1 VSLLTVTDLRVV
13 FEGDRGSLTEAVAG
27 VSFSLM
33 PGRTLGIVGESGCG
47 KSVTALSIMRLLPAA
62 GTRVSGSVVFEGR
75 ELTALAEPQMQDLR
89 GNRLAMIFQEP
100 MTSLNPSFTV
110 GDQIGEALM
119 RHRGL
124 SARAARDA
132 AIDMLARVR
141 IPSPRERVDEYPHKL
156 SGGMRQR
163 VMIAMALV
171 CAPALLIADEPT
183 TALDVTIQ
191 AQILELLAELRRETG
206 SAIILITHD
215 LGVVAETCD
224 DVAVMYAGEIVE
236 QAPAARIFSA
246 PQHPYTVGLLGSIP
260 LIGARRTRL
269 ATIAG
274 SVPSL
279 SGAFAGCR
287 FATRC
292 PFADSRCRTEPPRLI
307 DVGAGH
313 VSRCWKVPLET
324 LALDPAWEEPIGQE
338 QVASPSV
345 AP

>member
-1 VSLLTVTDLRVV
+1 VSAGPLHTVADLRVA
-13 FEGDRGSLTEAVAG
+13 FEGERGLLTQAVGG

-47 KSVTALSIMRLLPAA
+47 KSVTALSIMRLLPKSE
-62 GTRVSGSVVFEGR
+62 TRVSGSVVFEGR
-75 ELTALAEPQMQDLR
+75 ELTTLPERQMQDLR

-110 GDQIGEALM
+110 GDHIGEALL

-124 SARAARDA
+124 SAKAARAAA
-132 AIDMLARVR
+132 VDMLERVR
-141 IPSPRERVDEYPHKL
+141 IPSPKERVDEYPHKL

-163 VMIAMALV
+163 VMIAMALI

-191 AQILELLAELRRETG
+191 AQIIELLAKLRQETG

-236 QAPAARIFSA
+236 WAPAARIFSA

-260 LIGARRTRL
+260 LISARRERL
-269 ATIAG
+269 ATISG
-274 SVPSL
+274 SVPNL
-279 SGAFAGCR
+279 ARAFAGCR
-287 FATRC
+287 FSGRC
-292 PFADSRCRTEPPRLI
+292 PFADERCRSERPPLAE
-307 DVGAGH
+307 VGTQH
-313 VSRCWKVPLET
+313 VSRCWKAPLE
-324 LALDPAWEEPIGQE
+324 AL
-338 QVASPSV
+338 VA
-345 AP
+345 

>member
-1 VSLLTVTDLRVV
+1 VSPAPLLEVTDLRVV
-13 FEGDRGSLTEAVAG
+13 FEGDRGRLTEAVAG
-27 VSFSLM
+27 VSFSLL

-47 KSVTALSIMRLLPAA
+47 KSVTALSIMRLLPRT
-62 GTRVSGSVVFEGR
+62 GTRISGFIRFEGR
-75 ELTALAEPQMQDLR
+75 ELTALSERQMQDLR

-124 SARAARDA
+124 SAKETRAA
-132 AIDMLARVR
+132 AIDMLERVR
-141 IPSPRERVDEYPHKL
+141 IPSPKDRVDEYPHKL

-163 VMIAMALV
+163 VMIAMALI

-191 AQILELLAELRRETG
+191 AQILDLLGKLRQETG

-236 QAPAARIFSA
+236 QAPASRLFTA

-260 LIGARRTRL
+260 LISARRERL
-269 ATIAG
+269 ATIFG

-279 SGAFAGCR
+279 AGAFAGCR
-287 FATRC
+287 FASRC
-292 PFADSRCRTEPPRLI
+292 PFADEGCRSRPPPLV
-307 DVGAGH
+307 DMGNGQL
-313 VSRCWKVPLET
+313 SRCWKAPLE
-324 LALDPAWEEPIGQE
+324 AL
-338 QVASPSV
+338 VA
-345 AP
+345 

>member
-1 VSLLTVTDLRVV
+1 VSAGPLLTVADLRVA
-13 FEGDRGSLTEAVAG
+13 FEGERGLLTQAVGG

-47 KSVTALSIMRLLPAA
+47 KSVTALSIMRLLPKSE
-62 GTRVSGSVVFEGR
+62 TRVSGSVVFEGR
-75 ELTALAEPQMQDLR
+75 ELTTLPERQMQDLR

-110 GDQIGEALM
+110 GDQIGEALL

-124 SARAARDA
+124 SAKAARAAA
-132 AIDMLARVR
+132 VDMLARVR
-141 IPSPRERVDEYPHKL
+141 IPSPKERVDEYPHKL

-163 VMIAMALV
+163 VMIAMALI

-191 AQILELLAELRRETG
+191 AQILELLAKLRQETG

-236 QAPAARIFSA
+236 WAPAARIFSA

-260 LIGARRTRL
+260 LISARRERL
-269 ATIAG
+269 ATISG
-274 SVPSL
+274 SAPNL
-279 SGAFAGCR
+279 ARAFAGCR
-287 FATRC
+287 FSGRC
-292 PFADSRCRTEPPRLI
+292 PFADERCRSERPPLAE
-307 DVGAGH
+307 VGTQH
-313 VSRCWKVPLET
+313 VSRCWKAPLE
-324 LALDPAWEEPIGQE
+324 AL
-338 QVASPSV
+338 VA
-345 AP
+345 

>member
-1 VSLLTVTDLRVV
+1 VSAGPLLTVADLRVA
-13 FEGDRGSLTEAVAG
+13 FEGERGLLTQAVGG

-33 PGRTLGIVGESGCG
+33 PRHTLGIVGESGCG
-47 KSVTALSIMRLLPAA
+47 KSVTALSIMRLLPKSE
-62 GTRVSGSVVFEGR
+62 TRVSGSVVFEGR
-75 ELTALAEPQMQDLR
+75 ELTTLPERQMQDLR

-110 GDQIGEALM
+110 GDQIGEALL

-124 SARAARDA
+124 SAKAARAAA
-132 AIDMLARVR
+132 VDMLARVR
-141 IPSPRERVDEYPHKL
+141 IPSPKERVDEYPHKL

-163 VMIAMALV
+163 VMIAMALI

-191 AQILELLAELRRETG
+191 AQILELLAKLRQETG

-236 QAPAARIFSA
+236 WAPAARIFSA

-260 LIGARRTRL
+260 LISARRERL
-269 ATIAG
+269 ATISG
-274 SVPSL
+274 SVPNL
-279 SGAFAGCR
+279 AGAFAGCR
-287 FATRC
+287 FSGRC
-292 PFADSRCRTEPPRLI
+292 PFADERCRSERPPLAE
-307 DVGAGH
+307 VGTQH
-313 VSRCWKVPLET
+313 VSRCWKAPLE
-324 LALDPAWEEPIGQE
+324 AL
-338 QVASPSV
+338 VA
-345 AP
+345 

>member
-1 VSLLTVTDLRVV
+1 MSATPLLTVADLRVV
-13 FEGDRGSLTEAVAG
+13 FEGDRGSLTEAVGG

-47 KSVTALSIMRLLPAA
+47 KSVTALSIMRLLPKI
-62 GTRVSGSVVFEGR
+62 GTRMSGSVVFEGR
-75 ELTALAEPQMQDLR
+75 ELTTLPERRMQDLR

-124 SARAARDA
+124 SAKAARAAA
-132 AIDMLARVR
+132 VDMLEHVR
-141 IPSPRERVDEYPHKL
+141 IPLPKERVDEYPHKL

-191 AQILELLAELRRETG
+191 AQILELLAKLRQETG

-236 QAPAARIFSA
+236 QAPAEHIFSA

-260 LIGARRTRL
+260 LISARRERL
-269 ATIAG
+269 ATISG

-279 SGAFAGCR
+279 AGTFTGCR
-287 FATRC
+287 FSSRC
-292 PFADSRCRTEPPRLI
+292 PFADERCRSQPPPFA
-307 DVGAGH
+307 DVGSGH
-313 VSRCWKVPLET
+313 VSRCWKAPLE
-324 LALDPAWEEPIGQE
+324 AL
-338 QVASPSV
+338 VA
-345 AP
+345 

>member
-1 VSLLTVTDLRVV
+1 MSAGPLLTVADLRVA
-13 FEGDRGSLTEAVAG
+13 FEGERGLLTQAVGG

-33 PGRTLGIVGESGCG
+33 PGHTLGIVGESGCG
-47 KSVTALSIMRLLPAA
+47 KSVTALSIMRLLPKSE
-62 GTRVSGSVVFEGR
+62 TRVSGSVVFEGR
-75 ELTALAEPQMQDLR
+75 ELTTLPERQMQDLR

-110 GDQIGEALM
+110 GDQIGEALL

-124 SARAARDA
+124 SAKAARAAA
-132 AIDMLARVR
+132 VDMLARVR
-141 IPSPRERVDEYPHKL
+141 IPSPKERVDEYPHKL

-163 VMIAMALV
+163 VMIAMALI

-191 AQILELLAELRRETG
+191 AQILELLAKLRQETG

-236 QAPAARIFSA
+236 WAPAARIFSA

-260 LIGARRTRL
+260 LISARRERL
-269 ATIAG
+269 ATISG
-274 SVPSL
+274 SVPNL
-279 SGAFAGCR
+279 AGAFAGCR
-287 FATRC
+287 FSGRC
-292 PFADSRCRTEPPRLI
+292 PFADERCRSERPPLAE
-307 DVGAGH
+307 VGTQH
-313 VSRCWKVPLET
+313 VSRCWKAPLE
-324 LALDPAWEEPIGQE
+324 AL
-338 QVASPSV
+338 VA
-345 AP
+345 

>member
-1 VSLLTVTDLRVV
+1 
-13 FEGDRGSLTEAVAG
+13 
-27 VSFSLM
+27 
-33 PGRTLGIVGESGCG
+33 
-47 KSVTALSIMRLLPAA
+47 MRLLPRSGA
-62 GTRVSGSVVFEGR
+62 RVSGSIVFEGQ
-75 ELTALAEPQMQDLR
+75 ELTTLSERQMQDLR
-89 GNRLAMIFQEP
+89 GNRLALIFQEP

-110 GDQIGEALM
+110 GDQIAEALM

-124 SARAARDA
+124 SAKAARAA

-141 IPSPRERVDEYPHKL
+141 MPSPKVRVDEYPHKL

-191 AQILELLAELRRETG
+191 AQILDLMAQLHHETN

-236 QAPAARIFSA
+236 QASATRVFSA

-260 LIGARRTRL
+260 LISTRRERL
-269 ATIAG
+269 ATIRG
-274 SVPSL
+274 TVPSL
-279 SGAFAGCR
+279 AGAFAGCR
-287 FATRC
+287 FSGRC
-292 PFADSRCRTEPPRLI
+292 PFADERCRTQEPPMSVI
-307 DVGAGH
+307 GPGH
-313 VSRCWKVPLET
+313 ASRCWKAPLET
-324 LALDPAWEEPIGQE
+324 L
-338 QVASPSV
+338 VA
-345 AP
+345 

>member
-1 VSLLTVTDLRVV
+1 MSAAPLLSVTDLRVA
-13 FEGDRGSLTEAVAG
+13 FEGDRGNVIEAVGG

-47 KSVTALSIMRLLPAA
+47 KSVTALSIMRLLPGV
-62 GTRVSGSVVFEGR
+62 GTRISGSVVFEGR
-75 ELTALAEPQMQDLR
+75 DLAVLAERQMQDLR

-110 GDQIGEALM
+110 GDQIGEALT

-124 SARAARDA
+124 SNKAARAA
-132 AIDMLARVR
+132 AIDMLEHVR
-141 IPSPRERVDEYPHKL
+141 IPSPESRVDEYPHKL

-171 CAPALLIADEPT
+171 CEPALLIADEPT

-191 AQILELLAELRRETG
+191 AQILDLLAKLRHETG

-236 QAPAARIFSA
+236 QAPAALVFTA

-260 LIGARRTRL
+260 LVSSRRERL
-269 ATIAG
+269 ATISG

-279 SGAFAGCR
+279 AGTFAGCR
-287 FATRC
+287 FSSRC
-292 PFADSRCRTEPPRLI
+292 PFADEQCRSRSPPLAE
-307 DVGAGH
+307 VGDGH
-313 VSRCWKVPLET
+313 ISRCWKAPLE
-324 LALDPAWEEPIGQE
+324 AL
-338 QVASPSV
+338 VA
-345 AP
+345 